1 MGGLGLSISGIPGGP
16 WRGGMANSTTGRK
29 TRAIEPTPE
38 IGKSRLEQLVGS
50 EKTKV
55 LKFPLAHVTL
65 RDPFLF
71 SCSRIR
77 GKRGVGWRIPE
88 CLCINPRF
96 AHLNPVERWGMKTN
110 NDKAQQISV
119 LNQNTVRWAL
129 TLL

>member
-29 TRAIEPTPE
+29 TRAKEPTPE

-65 RDPFLF
+65 RDPFSFL
-71 SCSRIR
+71 
-77 GKRGVGWRIPE
+77 
-88 CLCINPRF
+88 
-96 AHLNPVERWGMKTN
+96 M
-110 NDKAQQISV
+110 QQ
-119 LNQNTVRWAL
+119 NQG
-129 TLL
+129 